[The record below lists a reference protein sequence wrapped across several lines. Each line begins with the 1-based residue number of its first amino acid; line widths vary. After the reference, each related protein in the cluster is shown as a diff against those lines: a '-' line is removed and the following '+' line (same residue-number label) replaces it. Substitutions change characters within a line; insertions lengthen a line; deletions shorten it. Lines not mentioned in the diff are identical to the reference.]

1 MKTHSKD
8 RHNFLFSSYGTIW
21 QWGTARRDHCR
32 KGPLPEGTA
41 AGREQFYMQCCY
53 NVHSFS
59 TLGLVAVNFCYL
71 IFLSGFYSLFL
82 DFVIWLW
89 WRFERNVSLYVLQD
103 ALILSYPPHV
113 SLILSLSYP
122 LNRRLLSYPISR
134 RTCHK
139 IHSSHTQSF
148 YDVYRIR

>member
-1 MKTHSKD
+1 MLQWWRLIRKIGIIFYLVATG
-8 RHNFLFSSYGTIW
+8 LFGSEEPPEGT
-21 QWGTARRDHCR
+21 TAGRDHCR

-41 AGREQFYMQCCY
+41 GGREQFYMQCCY

-139 IHSSHTQSF
+139 IH
-148 YDVYRIR
+148 